1 MGKCDYRY
9 LKFIVIKLCVLIQ
22 CNGKDISWS
31 HLVKLYHRNRSAD
44 SPGLA
49 MITKLK
55 YEHVWPTSY
64 SKMRV
69 DLAAQVIKVEFK
81 LRQYETYCV

>member
-1 MGKCDYRY
+1 MKST
-9 LKFIVIKLCVLIQ
+9 VIKLCAPIQ

-31 HLVKLYHRNRSAD
+31 HLVRLYHNNRSAD
-44 SPGLA
+44 APGLA
-49 MITKLK
+49 LITKLK
-55 YEHVWPTSY
+55 YEHIWLTSY

-81 LRQYETYCV
+81 SRPYDTYCV